1 MKKILLFL
9 ISICIIFVTGC
20 QNETVTSPK
29 SNINDTVHNSAPY
42 IVSVTVAELRAIK
55 NAVNTMSEEDFKEY
69 MYENHYGASVN
80 GMNTIENA
88 KFLMEEF
95 EETTI
100 PVLDEDETC
109 FNKLLFYHER
119 NEIQCVIPYTES
131 IAMTFNIYTPKSDR
145 KENGVFGINNSNA
158 VLQKELNADN
168 ILASIY
174 KTDTKDEFFIDVF
187 ADNTYIFVR
196 TAGIQDIKDFEECF
210 SRLEFVKTGDLL
222 NETAEE
228 SSLVD
233 KTEAEITLQEETEA
247 DTTTVVSEEATVP
260 DQTETVTDE

>member
-100 PVLDEDETC
+100 PVLDGNAEKIQ
-109 FNKLLFYHER
+109 KLSLYR
-119 NEIQCVIPYTES
+119 NSHCIHQLIIYDSEEIQ
-131 IAMTFNIYTPKSDR
+131 
-145 KENGVFGINNSNA
+145 
-158 VLQKELNADN
+158 
-168 ILASIY
+168 
-174 KTDTKDEFFIDVF
+174 
-187 ADNTYIFVR
+187 R
-196 TAGIQDIKDFEECF
+196 TL
-210 SRLEFVKTGDLL
+210 S
-222 NETAEE
+222 
-228 SSLVD
+228 
-233 KTEAEITLQEETEA
+233 
-247 DTTTVVSEEATVP
+247 
-260 DQTETVTDE
+260 